1 MYKLINHCE
10 YAVKNAAFN
19 MSYCFT
25 AVLKIAT
32 ADFCLDGA

>member
-1 MYKLINHCE
+1 MLS
-10 YAVKNAAFN
+10 KNAAFN

-32 ADFCLDGA
+32 ADFCLDGD